1 MYRYLGF
8 SLLLG
13 LAAHSAA
20 ATPAE
25 AEVDQLISY
34 VDQSNCIFIRNGSK
48 GDSRSAA
55 AHLRQK
61 YRYARGRVQTSEQF
75 IDYIASG
82 SSMTGKAYLVECA
95 GEAREQSG
103 PWLRKELVRLRRAAR

>member
-55 AHLRQK
+55 AHLRQSTAMPAGGCK
-61 YRYARGRVQTSEQF
+61 RL
-75 IDYIASG
+75 
-82 SSMTGKAYLVECA
+82 SSSSTISRA
-95 GEAREQSG
+95 EA
-103 PWLRKELVRLRRAAR
+103 A